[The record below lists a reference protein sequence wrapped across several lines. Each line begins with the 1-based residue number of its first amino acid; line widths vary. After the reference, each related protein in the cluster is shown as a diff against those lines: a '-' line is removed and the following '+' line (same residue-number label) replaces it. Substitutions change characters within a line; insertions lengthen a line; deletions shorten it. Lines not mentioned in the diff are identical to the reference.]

1 MRLVTLFKLLVIDI
15 VVAYSSD
22 AVYLYSTHDE
32 PETDRVIQTPILAP
46 NKRTEISKIPT
57 PAAAVE
63 ANANASSI
71 DVEMVDDD
79 VERSLWVAAEHL
91 LADDA
96 SELSDT
102 DDEDEDSD
110 DGGKGP
116 DLDIHSDV
124 PIVLPRSRYLGHCNV
139 ATVKDG

>member
-1 MRLVTLFKLLVIDI
+1 MTLFKLVVIGT

-32 PETDRVIQTPILAP
+32 PEIDRVIQTPILTP
-46 NKRTEISKIPT
+46 NKPTEMSKIST
-57 PAAAVE
+57 PAAAAE
-63 ANANASSI
+63 TNANASSI

-79 VERSLWVAAEHL
+79 AERSFWIAAEHL

-102 DDEDEDSD
+102 DDEDEGSD

-116 DLDIHSDV
+116 NLDIHSDV
-124 PIVLPRSRYLGHCNV
+124 PVVLPRSRYLGHCNV